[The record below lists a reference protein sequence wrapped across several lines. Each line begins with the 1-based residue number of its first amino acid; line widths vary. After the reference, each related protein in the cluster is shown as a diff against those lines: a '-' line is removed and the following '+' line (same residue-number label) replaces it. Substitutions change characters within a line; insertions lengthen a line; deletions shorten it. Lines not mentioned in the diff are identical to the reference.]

1 MNRKEIHLDLLRR
14 LELSPESTQR
24 ELSKEMGVSLGKINY
39 CMKKLIEKGL
49 IKFTNFKNS
58 ENKASYAY
66 FLTPKGIEEKG
77 KLTVVFLKIKMREY
91 KLLEEE
97 IGKLKYDANKLKH
110 NKK

>member
-77 KLTVVFLKIKMREY
+77 KLTVAFLKIKMREY